1 MQPSEEFEQNSFD
14 RIQCALDI
22 VHTID
27 ELEDPLQSRSST
39 PKDTALRILEAACK
53 FYDADWCGLI
63 QVDLDLRLWTPF
75 WWHNTG
81 VEDKTTILTEEFE
94 SADFL
99 DRWVLAI
106 RKNLPMVVPDTTVV
120 KDSHPTE
127 YNLYQRLSIKS
138 VMAVSLEP
146 RPIAL
151 LAVRNPKRYLHQT
164 SMLRVLAYV
173 LLASYNEQKMLNRL
187 QMVCIPTTIKNNT
200 DIYISLFGQLQISTS
215 SGTLKE
221 SDYNSPRISQLLTYL
236 LISNVKRHIHHLK
249 STQAL
254 WPDDSTNPAKN
265 MRNLIYRLRQTFGL
279 ISDAELIVSTASGYQ
294 FNPKIHII
302 ADYQQFDEFIRSAS
316 AASSIINRVE
326 LLKSAID
333 LYNGKILSS
342 AEGEHWLIQF
352 ATKYHIAYI
361 GAVNELLKQLASLH
375 SYDLL
380 NQYAMRSLT
389 IAPEN
394 TKGYYWLIRS
404 LKAQGMDELASNE
417 YRLAKQ
423 KLTDNEY
430 LDLLDLLANN
440 QE

>member
-1 MQPSEEFEQNSFD
+1 MQPSEEFEQNNFD

-27 ELEDPLQSRSST
+27 ELEYPLQSRSST
-39 PKDTALRILEAACK
+39 PKDTALLILEVACK

-151 LAVRNPKRYLHQT
+151 FAVRNPKRYLHQT

-236 LISNVKRHIHHLK
+236 LISNEKAHSSLEIA
-249 STQAL
+249 QAL

-302 ADYQQFDEFIRSAS
+302 ADYQQFDEFIRLAS

-326 LLKSAID
+326 LLKSSID

-430 LDLLDLLANN
+430 LDLLDLLANS

>member
-1 MQPSEEFEQNSFD
+1 MEY
-14 RIQCALDI
+14 
-22 VHTID
+22 
-27 ELEDPLQSRSST
+27 PLQSRSST
-39 PKDTALRILEAACK
+39 PKDTALLILEAACK

-63 QVDLDLRLWTPF
+63 QVDLDLRLWAPF
-75 WWHNTG
+75 WWHNAG

-236 LISNVKRHIHHLK
+236 LISNEKAHSSLEIA
-249 STQAL
+249 QAL

-302 ADYQQFDEFIRSAS
+302 ADYQQFDEFIRLAS

-361 GAVNELLKQLASLH
+361 SAVNELLKQLASLH

>member
-27 ELEDPLQSRSST
+27 ELEYPLQSRSSI

-236 LISNVKRHIHHLK
+236 LISSEKAHSSLEIA
-249 STQAL
+249 QAL

-302 ADYQQFDEFIRSAS
+302 ADYQQFDEFIRLAS

-326 LLKSAID
+326 LLKNAID

-430 LDLLDLLANN
+430 LDLLDLLANR

>member
-236 LISNVKRHIHHLK
+236 LISNEKAHSSLEIA
-249 STQAL
+249 QAL

-342 AEGEHWLIQF
+342 AEGEHLLIQF

>member
-236 LISNVKRHIHHLK
+236 LISNEKAHSSLEIA
-249 STQAL
+249 QAL

-375 SYDLL
+375 SYNLL

>member
-1 MQPSEEFEQNSFD
+1 MNWNILYS
-14 RIQCALDI
+14 
-22 VHTID
+22 
-27 ELEDPLQSRSST
+27 LEA
-39 PKDTALRILEAACK
+39 PKDTALLILEAACK

-151 LAVRNPKRYLHQT
+151 FAVRNPKRYLHQT

-236 LISNVKRHIHHLK
+236 LISNEKAHSSLEIA
-249 STQAL
+249 QAL

-302 ADYQQFDEFIRSAS
+302 ADYQQFDEFIRLAS

-430 LDLLDLLANN
+430 LDLLDLLANS
-440 QE
+440 QEQFS

>member
-236 LISNVKRHIHHLK
+236 LISNEKAHSSLEIA
-249 STQAL
+249 QAL

-279 ISDAELIVSTASGYQ
+279 ISDAELIVSTASDYQ

>member
-1 MQPSEEFEQNSFD
+1 MQPSEEFEQNNFD

-22 VHTID
+22 VHIID
-27 ELEDPLQSRSST
+27 ELESPLQSRSAA
-39 PKDTALRILEAACK
+39 PKDTAQRILETACK

-99 DRWVLAI
+99 DRWVLAV

-127 YNLYQRLSIKS
+127 YNLYQRLGIKS

-151 LAVRNPKRYLHQT
+151 LAIRNPKRYLHQT

-236 LISNVKRHIHHLK
+236 LISSEKAHSSLEIA
-249 STQAL
+249 QAL

-302 ADYQQFDEFIRSAS
+302 TDYQQFDEFIRSAS

-361 GAVNELLKQLASLH
+361 GAVNELLKQLDSLH

-394 TKGYYWLIRS
+394 TRGYYWLIRS
-404 LKAQGMDELASNE
+404 LKSQGMNELAANE
-417 YRLAKQ
+417 HRLARQ
-423 KLTDNEY
+423 NLTDGEY
-430 LDLLDLLANN
+430 HDLLGLLLSN

>member
-236 LISNVKRHIHHLK
+236 LISNEKAHSSLEIA
-249 STQAL
+249 QAL

-423 KLTDNEY
+423 KLTDNED

>member
-1 MQPSEEFEQNSFD
+1 MISNEKAHS
-14 RIQCALDI
+14 
-22 VHTID
+22 
-27 ELEDPLQSRSST
+27 
-39 PKDTALRILEAACK
+39 
-53 FYDADWCGLI
+53 
-63 QVDLDLRLWTPF
+63 
-75 WWHNTG
+75 
-81 VEDKTTILTEEFE
+81 
-94 SADFL
+94 
-99 DRWVLAI
+99 
-106 RKNLPMVVPDTTVV
+106 
-120 KDSHPTE
+120 
-127 YNLYQRLSIKS
+127 
-138 VMAVSLEP
+138 SLE
-146 RPIAL
+146 IA
-151 LAVRNPKRYLHQT
+151 
-164 SMLRVLAYV
+164 
-173 LLASYNEQKMLNRL
+173 
-187 QMVCIPTTIKNNT
+187 
-200 DIYISLFGQLQISTS
+200 
-215 SGTLKE
+215 
-221 SDYNSPRISQLLTYL
+221 
-236 LISNVKRHIHHLK
+236 
-249 STQAL
+249 QAL

-302 ADYQQFDEFIRSAS
+302 ADYQQFDEFIRLAS

-326 LLKSAID
+326 LLKNAID

-361 GAVNELLKQLASLH
+361 GVVNELLKQLASLH

-440 QE
+440 QEQFS

>member
-27 ELEDPLQSRSST
+27 ELEDPLPSRSST

-236 LISNVKRHIHHLK
+236 LISNEKAHSSLEIA
-249 STQAL
+249 QAL

>member
-236 LISNVKRHIHHLK
+236 LISNEKAHSSLEIA
-249 STQAL
+249 QAL
-254 WPDDSTNPAKN
+254 WPDDSTNPDQKYEEFDLSPSA
-265 MRNLIYRLRQTFGL
+265 TFGL

>member
-215 SGTLKE
+215 SGTLKG

-236 LISNVKRHIHHLK
+236 LISNEKAHSSLEIA
-249 STQAL
+249 QAL

-352 ATKYHIAYI
+352 STKYHIAYI

>member
-1 MQPSEEFEQNSFD
+1 MQPSEEFEQNNFD

-27 ELEDPLQSRSST
+27 ELEYPLQSRSST
-39 PKDTALRILEAACK
+39 PKDTALLILEAACK

-151 LAVRNPKRYLHQT
+151 FAVRNPKRYLHQT

-236 LISNVKRHIHHLK
+236 LISSEKAHSSLEIA
-249 STQAL
+249 QAL

-279 ISDAELIVSTASGYQ
+279 ISDEELIVSTASGYQ

-302 ADYQQFDEFIRSAS
+302 TDYQQFDEFIRLAS

-394 TKGYYWLIRS
+394 TRGYYWLIRS
-404 LKAQGMDELASNE
+404 LKSQGMNELAANE
-417 YRLAKQ
+417 HRLARQ
-423 KLTDNEY
+423 NLTDVEY
-430 LDLLDLLANN
+430 HDLLGLLLNN

>member
-1 MQPSEEFEQNSFD
+1 MEY
-14 RIQCALDI
+14 
-22 VHTID
+22 
-27 ELEDPLQSRSST
+27 PLQSRSST
-39 PKDTALRILEAACK
+39 PKDTALLILEAACK

-236 LISNVKRHIHHLK
+236 LISNEKAHSSLEIA
-249 STQAL
+249 QAL

>member
-27 ELEDPLQSRSST
+27 ELEYPLQSRSST

-236 LISNVKRHIHHLK
+236 LISSEKAHSSLEIA
-249 STQAL
+249 QAL

-302 ADYQQFDEFIRSAS
+302 ADYQQFDEFIRLAS
-316 AASSIINRVE
+316 AASSTINRVE

-404 LKAQGMDELASNE
+404 LKVQGMDELASNE

>member
-1 MQPSEEFEQNSFD
+1 MQPTEEFEQNNFD

-22 VHTID
+22 VHIID
-27 ELEDPLQSRSST
+27 ELESPLQSRSSA
-39 PKDTALRILEAACK
+39 PKDTAQRILEAACK

-81 VEDKTTILTEEFE
+81 AEDKTTILTEEFE

-99 DRWVLAI
+99 DRWVLAV
-106 RKNLPMVVPDTTVV
+106 RKNLPMVVPDTTIV

-127 YNLYQRLSIKS
+127 YNLYQRLGIKS

-187 QMVCIPTTIKNNT
+187 QMLYVPATIKNNI

-215 SGTLKE
+215 NGTLKE

-236 LISNVKRHIHHLK
+236 LISSEKAHSSLEIA
-249 STQAL
+249 QAL

-279 ISDAELIVSTASGYQ
+279 ISDEELIVSTASGYQ
-294 FNPKIHII
+294 FNPEIHII
-302 ADYQQFDEFIRSAS
+302 TDYQQFDEFIRLAS

-361 GAVNELLKQLASLH
+361 GAVNELLKQLGSLH

-380 NQYAMRSLT
+380 NQYAMKSLT

-394 TKGYYWLIRS
+394 SRGYYWLIRS
-404 LKAQGMDELASNE
+404 LKAQGMNELAANE
-417 YRLAKQ
+417 HRLARQ
-423 KLTDNEY
+423 NLTDGEY
-430 LDLLDLLANN
+430 HDLLDLLTNN

>member
-39 PKDTALRILEAACK
+39 PKDTALLILEAACK

-236 LISNVKRHIHHLK
+236 LISNEKAHSSLEIA
-249 STQAL
+249 QAL

>member
-1 MQPSEEFEQNSFD
+1 MEY
-14 RIQCALDI
+14 
-22 VHTID
+22 
-27 ELEDPLQSRSST
+27 PLQSRSST
-39 PKDTALRILEAACK
+39 PKDTALLILEAACK

-151 LAVRNPKRYLHQT
+151 FAVRNPKRYLHQT

-236 LISNVKRHIHHLK
+236 LISNEKAHSSLEIA
-249 STQAL
+249 QAL

-302 ADYQQFDEFIRSAS
+302 ADYQQFDEFIRLAS

-430 LDLLDLLANN
+430 LDLLDLLANS

>member
-221 SDYNSPRISQLLTYL
+221 SDYNSPRISQLVTYL
-236 LISNVKRHIHHLK
+236 LISNEKAHSSLEIA
-249 STQAL
+249 QAL

-423 KLTDNEY
+423 KLTDNES

>member
-1 MQPSEEFEQNSFD
+1 MQPSEEFEQNNFD

-22 VHTID
+22 VHIID
-27 ELEDPLQSRSST
+27 ELESPLQSRSAA
-39 PKDTALRILEAACK
+39 PKDTAQRILEAACK

-236 LISNVKRHIHHLK
+236 LISSEKAHSSLEIA
-249 STQAL
+249 QAL

-279 ISDAELIVSTASGYQ
+279 ISDEELIVSTASGYQ

-302 ADYQQFDEFIRSAS
+302 TDYQQFDEFIRLAS

-394 TKGYYWLIRS
+394 TRGYYWLIRS
-404 LKAQGMDELASNE
+404 LKSQGMNELAANE
-417 YRLAKQ
+417 HRLARQ
-423 KLTDNEY
+423 NLTDVEY
-430 LDLLDLLANN
+430 HDLLGLLLNN

>member
-236 LISNVKRHIHHLK
+236 LISNEKAHSSLEIA
-249 STQAL
+249 QAL

-326 LLKSAID
+326 LLKSVID

>member
-1 MQPSEEFEQNSFD
+1 MQPTEEFEQNNFD

-22 VHTID
+22 VHIID
-27 ELEDPLQSRSST
+27 ELESPLQSRSSA
-39 PKDTALRILEAACK
+39 PKDTAQRILEAACK

-81 VEDKTTILTEEFE
+81 AEDKTTFLTEEFE

-99 DRWVLAI
+99 DRWVLAV
-106 RKNLPMVVPDTTVV
+106 RKNLPMVVPDTTIV

-127 YNLYQRLSIKS
+127 YNLYQRLGIKS

-187 QMVCIPTTIKNNT
+187 QMLCVPATIKNNI

-215 SGTLKE
+215 NGTLKE

-236 LISNVKRHIHHLK
+236 LISSEKAHSSLEIA
-249 STQAL
+249 QAL

-279 ISDAELIVSTASGYQ
+279 ISDEELIVSTASGYQ
-294 FNPKIHII
+294 FNPEIHII
-302 ADYQQFDEFIRSAS
+302 TDYQQFDEFIRLAS

-361 GAVNELLKQLASLH
+361 GAVNELLKQLGSLH

-380 NQYAMRSLT
+380 NQYAMKSLT

-394 TKGYYWLIRS
+394 SRGYYWLIRS
-404 LKAQGMDELASNE
+404 LKAQGMNELAANE
-417 YRLAKQ
+417 HRLARQ
-423 KLTDNEY
+423 NLTDGEY
-430 LDLLDLLANN
+430 HDLLDLLTNN

>member
-27 ELEDPLQSRSST
+27 ELEYPLQSRSST

-236 LISNVKRHIHHLK
+236 LISNEKAHSSLEIA
-249 STQAL
+249 QAL

>member
-1 MQPSEEFEQNSFD
+1 MQPSEEFEQNNFD

-27 ELEDPLQSRSST
+27 ELEYPLQSRSST
-39 PKDTALRILEAACK
+39 PKDTALLILEAACK
-53 FYDADWCGLI
+53 FYDADWCGLN

-127 YNLYQRLSIKS
+127 YNLYQRRSLKS
-138 VMAVSLEP
+138 VLAVALEP

-151 LAVRNPKRYLHQT
+151 FAVRNPKRYLHQT

-236 LISNVKRHIHHLK
+236 LISNEKAHSSLEIA
-249 STQAL
+249 QAL

-302 ADYQQFDEFIRSAS
+302 ADYQQFDEFIRLAS

-430 LDLLDLLANN
+430 LDLLDLLANS

>member
-1 MQPSEEFEQNSFD
+1 MRQSDSVSEELDTENV
-14 RIQCALDI
+14 QCALDFEN
-22 VHTID
+22 TMN
-27 ELEDPLQSRSST
+27 ELETQLYYRHLP
-39 PKDTALRILEAACK
+39 PKEVALRVMEAACK

-151 LAVRNPKRYLHQT
+151 FAVRNPKRYLHQT

-236 LISNVKRHIHHLK
+236 LISNEKAHSSLEIA
-249 STQAL
+249 QAL

-302 ADYQQFDEFIRSAS
+302 ADYQQFDEFIRLAS

-430 LDLLDLLANN
+430 LDLLDLLANS

>member
-1 MQPSEEFEQNSFD
+1 MQPSEEFEQNNFD
-14 RIQCALDI
+14 CIQCALDI

-27 ELEDPLQSRSST
+27 ELEYPLQSRSST
-39 PKDTALRILEAACK
+39 PKDTALLILEAACK

-151 LAVRNPKRYLHQT
+151 FAVRNPKRYLHQT

-236 LISNVKRHIHHLK
+236 LISNEKAHSSLEIA
-249 STQAL
+249 QAL

-302 ADYQQFDEFIRSAS
+302 ADYQQFDEFIRLAS

-380 NQYAMRSLT
+380 SQYAMRSLT

-430 LDLLDLLANN
+430 LDLLDLLANS

>member
-1 MQPSEEFEQNSFD
+1 MQPSEEFEQNNFD

-22 VHTID
+22 VHIID
-27 ELEDPLQSRSST
+27 ELESPLQSRSAA
-39 PKDTALRILEAACK
+39 PKDTAQRILEAACK

-151 LAVRNPKRYLHQT
+151 FAVRNPKRYLHQT

-236 LISNVKRHIHHLK
+236 LISNEKAHSSLEIA
-249 STQAL
+249 QAL

-302 ADYQQFDEFIRSAS
+302 ADYQQFDEFIRLAS

-430 LDLLDLLANN
+430 LDLLDLLANS

>member
-1 MQPSEEFEQNSFD
+1 MQPSEEFEQNNFD

-22 VHTID
+22 VHIID
-27 ELEDPLQSRSST
+27 ELESPLQSRSAA
-39 PKDTALRILEAACK
+39 PKDTAQRILEAACK

-151 LAVRNPKRYLHQT
+151 FAVRNPKRYLHQT

-236 LISNVKRHIHHLK
+236 LISNEKAHSSLEIA
-249 STQAL
+249 QAL

-302 ADYQQFDEFIRSAS
+302 TDYQQFDEFIRLAS

-394 TKGYYWLIRS
+394 TRGYYWLIRS
-404 LKAQGMDELASNE
+404 LKSQGMNELAANE
-417 YRLAKQ
+417 HRLARQ
-423 KLTDNEY
+423 NLTDVEY
-430 LDLLDLLANN
+430 HDLLGLLLNN

>member
-1 MQPSEEFEQNSFD
+1 MQPSEEFEQNNFD

-27 ELEDPLQSRSST
+27 ELEYPLQSRSST
-39 PKDTALRILEAACK
+39 PKDTALLILEAACK

-151 LAVRNPKRYLHQT
+151 FAVRNPKRYLHQT

-236 LISNVKRHIHHLK
+236 LISNEKAHSSLEIA
-249 STQAL
+249 QAL

-302 ADYQQFDEFIRSAS
+302 ADYQQFDEFIRLAS

-333 LYNGKILSS
+333 LYNGKI
-342 AEGEHWLIQF
+342 LIQF

-430 LDLLDLLANN
+430 LDLLDLLANS

>member
-236 LISNVKRHIHHLK
+236 LISNEKAHSSLEIA
-249 STQAL
+249 QAL

>member
-1 MQPSEEFEQNSFD
+1 MQPSEEFEQNNFD

-22 VHTID
+22 VHIID
-27 ELEDPLQSRSST
+27 ELESPLQSRSAA
-39 PKDTALRILEAACK
+39 PKDTAQRILEAACK

-99 DRWVLAI
+99 DRWVLAV

-127 YNLYQRLSIKS
+127 YNLYQRLGIKS

-151 LAVRNPKRYLHQT
+151 LAIRNPKRYLHQT
-164 SMLRVLAYV
+164 SMLRVLAYA

-187 QMVCIPTTIKNNT
+187 QMMCIPTTIKNNT

-236 LISNVKRHIHHLK
+236 LISSEKAHSSLEIA
-249 STQAL
+249 QAL

-302 ADYQQFDEFIRSAS
+302 TDYQQFDEFIRSAS
-316 AASSIINRVE
+316 AASSIIKRVE

-361 GAVNELLKQLASLH
+361 GAVNELLKQLDSLH

-394 TKGYYWLIRS
+394 TRGYYWLIRS
-404 LKAQGMDELASNE
+404 LNAHV
-417 YRLAKQ
+417 R
-423 KLTDNEY
+423 
-430 LDLLDLLANN
+430 
-440 QE
+440 

>member
-1 MQPSEEFEQNSFD
+1 MQPSEEFEQNNFD

-27 ELEDPLQSRSST
+27 ELEYPLQSRSST
-39 PKDTALRILEAACK
+39 PKDTALLILEAACK

-138 VMAVSLEP
+138 VMVVSLEP

-236 LISNVKRHIHHLK
+236 LISSEKAHSSLEIA
-249 STQAL
+249 QAL

>member
-221 SDYNSPRISQLLTYL
+221 SDYDSPRISQLLTYL
-236 LISNVKRHIHHLK
+236 LISSEKAHSSLEIA
-249 STQAL
+249 QAL

-302 ADYQQFDEFIRSAS
+302 ADYQQFDEFIRLAS

-430 LDLLDLLANN
+430 LDLLDLLANS